1 MLSLVAII
9 IISILINYFLV
20 TETSFF
26 DGNSV
31 NGTDLEPHLVVLLAL
46 DFILG
51 LIVFGVVWL
60 SNGSDFRIATAII

>member
-1 MLSLVAII
+1 
-9 IISILINYFLV
+9 
-20 TETSFF
+20 
-26 DGNSV
+26 V